1 MTEKTVAT
9 FSIVGFDPQTQELG
23 IAVQSRFLAVG
34 SVVPWAKA
42 GVGAVATQSFANTA
56 FGPRG
61 LALLEEGK
69 TAQEALDIL
78 IREDE
83 GRGKRQVG
91 IVDGQGRAASY
102 TGDKCLKWAGGITG
116 ENFAAQGNILVSQE
130 TVEAMVETFL
140 AAEGE
145 LAHRLLEAL
154 EAGQQAG
161 GDSRGQQS
169 AALLIVQEGA
179 GYGGFN
185 DRKVDLRVDDH
196 HEPIQELKRLYLL
209 HQEIFR
215 TKK

>member
-1 MTEKTVAT
+1 MSGKTIAT
-9 FSIVGFDPQTQELG
+9 FSIIGFDPGTQELG

-34 SVVPWAKA
+34 AVVPWAEA
-42 GVGAVATQSFANTA
+42 GVGAIATQSYGNTT

-69 TAQEALDIL
+69 TAQETLDIL
-78 IREDE
+78 IQEDD
-83 GRGKRQVG
+83 GRAKRQVG
-91 IVDGQGRAASY
+91 IVDGQGRAATY
-102 TGDKCLKWAGGITG
+102 TGDECLEWAGGITG
-116 ENFAAQGNILVSQE
+116 ENFAVQGNILVSE
-130 TVEAMVETFL
+130 KTVRAMVDTFQKT
-140 AAEGE
+140 EGE

-154 EAGQQAG
+154 EAGQRAG

-196 HEPIQELKRLYLL
+196 AEPIQELKRLYLL
-209 HQEIFR
+209 HQEFFGR
-215 TKK
+215 KK